1 MKFKY
6 HLIIGLVISFVLVKF
21 FNFSLLVGLTI
32 FLASWLIDIDHYF
45 WYGFSTKD
53 WNPIHA
59 IKWYINSVPK
69 WHKLSSKEKEKFK
82 RKICAFH
89 GIEFLLLLA
98 IFSFFYKIFSW
109 IFIGAIIHMI
119 ADWIEFKIEG
129 ESLYSK
135 IFPLYTIERN
145 KNKKSLKEL

>member
-59 IKWYINSVPK
+59 IKWYINSAPK
-69 WHKLSSKEKEKFK
+69 WDNLFPKEKEKFK
-82 RKICAFH
+82 RKICVFH

-98 IFSFFYKIFSW
+98 IFSYFHKVFLW
-109 IFIGAIIHMI
+109 VLIGVAIHI
-119 ADWIEFKIEG
+119 AVDWIDLKIKG
-129 ESLYSK
+129 EPLYNK
-135 IFPLYTIERN
+135 IFPFYVVKRN
-145 KNKKSLKEL
+145 KNRKSLIEL